1 MLCGPTRPNAKPLTS
16 ADAMEEQIIGI
27 KRTIIIP
34 VMLALGT
41 VASTVTVS
49 AAPAASSAPV
59 VAVASHVRPQFT
71 YDG

>member
-1 MLCGPTRPNAKPLTS
+1 
-16 ADAMEEQIIGI
+16 MEEQIMGI

-49 AAPAASSAPV
+49 AAHAASSAPV

-71 YDG
+71 YYG

>member
-1 MLCGPTRPNAKPLTS
+1 M
-16 ADAMEEQIIGI
+16 GI
-27 KRTIIIP
+27 RRTIIIP

-41 VASTVTVS
+41 VASAVTVS
-49 AAPAASSAPV
+49 AVPAASSAPV